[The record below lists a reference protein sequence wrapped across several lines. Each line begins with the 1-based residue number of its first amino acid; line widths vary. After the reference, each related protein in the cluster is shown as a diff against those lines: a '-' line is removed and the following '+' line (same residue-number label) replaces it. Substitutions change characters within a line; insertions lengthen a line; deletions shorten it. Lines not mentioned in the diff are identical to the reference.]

1 MVKLVVLIALVCFG
15 LVSAGGFVSYGRVGG
30 GNHHGGQIG
39 DKVLFEKLHSIV
51 SYQLHLDN
59 TLKESY
65 SNEASLILSTIFNI
79 CKPVIESARTK

>member
-30 GNHHGGQIG
+30 GNHHGGRIG
-39 DKVLFEKLHSIV
+39 VLFEKLHSIV
-51 SYQLHLDN
+51 SHQLHLDN

-79 CKPVIESARTK
+79 CKPVFESVRTK